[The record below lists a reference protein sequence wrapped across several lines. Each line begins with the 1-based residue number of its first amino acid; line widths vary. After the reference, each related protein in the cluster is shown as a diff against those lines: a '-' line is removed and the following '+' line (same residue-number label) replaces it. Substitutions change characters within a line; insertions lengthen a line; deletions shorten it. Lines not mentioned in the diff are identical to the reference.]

1 METNRINC
9 LSKTDDDRIINKEN
23 NLINYSVPIND
34 DCDDGGNGDDDSR
47 SMLKSFQMLVR
58 MTSIKCYFHD
68 DDDDDDDDGYKREF
82 W

>member
-1 METNRINC
+1 METNRINW
-9 LSKTDDDRIINKEN
+9 LLKTDDDRIINKEN
-23 NLINYSVPIND
+23 NLINYSVAIND

-58 MTSIKCYFHD
+58 MTSIKCYSHH
-68 DDDDDDDDGYKREF
+68 DDDDGYKREF